1 MASATSTKGSSTACS
16 NVQAEKRTIRERTAL
31 MINNPL
37 MSDVKFA
44 ISHDTNS
51 TSKDHGSELIYAH
64 KFLLSLGSPVFQAM
78 FYGNMA
84 DPRQEIPLSDCH
96 PRSFI
101 EFIRYL
107 YSDEVHL
114 TSGNVFELLY
124 LAKKYIVPFLAE
136 SCCRFLTAELRES
149 NVFRILEHARLFSES
164 DLEQRC
170 WRLLEIKTSACLQ
183 SEGLLW
189 ISRDTLSSLLKRDA
203 LTLVDGECAV
213 FKAAKR
219 WAIAN
224 CKVKGSETTGKALR
238 KVLKEAIYL
247 IRFPLMP
254 PRLFEDIVIPMGIL
268 TAEEVSQ
275 VYLFHKQGLVTASD
289 TKFSCIPRG
298 PRLQSRSTEVLLCR
312 CYRYRENQ
320 TFPSSESFSTV
331 SESLKFSTNKEVYFA
346 GVRLYAHKDEG
357 RQFSVQLKIS
367 RCHGLKEEVSAVS
380 GTFTVKGEP
389 WDGGSRLGFDVI
401 VSKPFLVSREA
412 QFIIKITI
420 TGNDETRA
428 SPNKCIPMK
437 FVKCE
442 GVEFKFEGQSR
453 QILELLFYKVDEQ
466 FSYDVIG
473 LSKVHAH
480 IGEK

>member
-1 MASATSTKGSSTACS
+1 MNLNRLFSKHMASATASKGSFTSCS
-16 NVQAEKRTIRERTAL
+16 ILQAEKRTIRERTAL

-51 TSKDHGSELIYAH
+51 TNKDQGSELIYAH

-84 DPRQEIPLSDCH
+84 DPRHEIPLSDCH

-136 SCCRFLTAELRES
+136 SCCRFLAVELRES

-170 WRLLEIKTSACLQ
+170 WRLLETKTTACLQ

-203 LTLVDGECAV
+203 LTLVGGECAV

-224 CKVKGSETTGKALR
+224 CKVKSSETTGEALR
-238 KVLKEAIYL
+238 KILKEAIYL
-247 IRFPLMP
+247 IRFPLIP
-254 PRLFEDIVIPMGIL
+254 PRLFEDIVIPTGIL

-275 VYLFHKQGLVTASD
+275 VYLFHKQGSVAGEAR
-289 TKFSCIPRG
+289 FSRVSRG
-298 PRLQSRSTEVLLCR
+298 PRLQSRNAGVQLCR
-312 CYRYRENQ
+312 CYRYRENE

-331 SESLKFSTNKEVYFA
+331 SERLKFSTNKEVYFA

-357 RQFSVQLKIS
+357 RRFSVQLKVY
-367 RCHGLKEEVSAVS
+367 RCQGLKEEASAVS

-389 WDGGSRLGFDVI
+389 RYGGNRLGFDVL
-401 VSKPFLVSREA
+401 VPNPFLVSREA

-420 TGNDETRA
+420 TGIDETRL
-428 SPNKCIPMK
+428 SPNKGIPMK

-442 GVEFKFEGQSR
+442 GVEFKFEGESR
-453 QILELLFYKVDEQ
+453 HVLEILFYTAD
-466 FSYDVIG
+466 
-473 LSKVHAH
+473 
-480 IGEK
+480 